1 MNELIINGKS
11 INIKDLTID
20 FINKDINIV
29 ENDIN
34 SNVYKFFRNIMW
46 NQKIDK
52 LVYLKDENEKLYTFY
67 DCYLGKH
74 SIGNNIKISI
84 KFNAFIT
91 DHYIEDIKDYKVEK
105 LEVELE
111 YKKFDMVNIEESIG
125 KNITFS
131 IGKMHYL
138 MELIFKGRYYKVTLY
153 NSTKLTT
160 ERYIHH
166 FLLFY
171 EFLI

>member
-20 FINKDINIV
+20 FITKDINIV

-34 SNVYKFFRNIMW
+34 SNVYRFFRNIMW

-67 DCYLGKH
+67 DCYFGKH
-74 SIGNNIKISI
+74 SIWNNIKISI
-84 KFNAFIT
+84 KFNAYIT

-111 YKKFDMVNIEESIG
+111 YKKFNMVSIEESIG
-125 KNITFS
+125 KNI
-131 IGKMHYL
+131 
-138 MELIFKGRYYKVTLY
+138 R
-153 NSTKLTT
+153 STK
-160 ERYIHH
+160 RKNKV
-166 FLLFY
+166 
-171 EFLI
+171 

>member
-1 MNELIINGKS
+1 
-11 INIKDLTID
+11 
-20 FINKDINIV
+20 
-29 ENDIN
+29 
-34 SNVYKFFRNIMW
+34 MW

-91 DHYIEDIKDYKVEK
+91 DYYIEDIKDYKVDK
-105 LEVELE
+105 IEVELE

-125 KNITFS
+125 
-131 IGKMHYL
+131 
-138 MELIFKGRYYKVTLY
+138 R
-153 NSTKLTT
+153 KLN
-160 ERYIHH
+160 
-166 FLLFY
+166 FLLVRF
-171 EFLI
+171 II